1 MRPIAIPATGAR
13 SGTPAWSSDRVDAHT
28 EPIEEEPLDKFPYL
42 QKLRV
47 DGTRGHMAECRACK
61 SERTKAY
68 LRAKKA
74 KLAEIEIKRA
84 EETIKTA
91 LSMREAAQMANQAF
105 PLLSPA
111 YWNTGAAKRVYEELG
126 LR

>member
-1 MRPIAIPATGAR
+1 MTTKKCIRCG
-13 SGTPAWSSDRVDAHT
+13 
-28 EPIEEEPLDKFPYL
+28 EEKPLDKFPYL
-42 QKLRV
+42 QKPRA
-47 DGTRGHMAECRACK
+47 DGTRGHMAECKACK

-84 EETIKTA
+84 KETIKTA

-111 YWNTGAAKRVYEELG
+111 YWNVEAAKRTHEELG
-126 LR
+126 IAW